1 MIDTHVHL
9 DDPNFDRDR
18 DYVINSLLENGIT
31 RVYNIGSDI
40 VSSRASVDLASM
52 YEEVYAV
59 VGIHPH
65 DASTYNEY
73 IEKELIDLSK
83 HGKVRAIGEIGLDF
97 YYDNSPRDIQEEVF
111 RKQIELAHTL
121 NLPVV
126 IHSREASQLTFDIVK
141 EYKKKYPEM
150 RFLIHCFSQSVAMM
164 EEYVKLGVNIS
175 IGGVVTFKNARTVK
189 DVAKAVPIENLLL
202 ETDCPYLSPVPHRG
216 KRNEPKNVK
225 YVAEEIAKIR
235 NINVKEL
242 IKICDENA
250 LRFYGD
256 L

>member
-73 IEKELIDLSK
+73 IEKELIELSK
-83 HGKVRAIGEIGLDF
+83 NEKVRAIGEIGLDF

-126 IHSREASQLTFDIVK
+126 IHSREASQLTFEIVK
-141 EYKKKYPEM
+141 EYKEKYPEM
-150 RFLIHCFSQSVAMM
+150 KFLIHCFSQSVEMM
-164 EEYVKLGVNIS
+164 EEYMKLGVNIS

-250 LRFYGD
+250 LKFYGD